1 MSGPGGK
8 GAPAPGAAPAAP
20 PVALAEAGDHP
31 GLAIVAWFART
42 LGQPYSQAAVL
53 ARLPSDPDPA
63 DRALLSRALEAVG
76 LRSRLVTRDLRR
88 LDPIVLPCLLF
99 HADSGR
105 PLILRELDKRGKVA
119 LVLDPLEGPLEQ
131 ELNLKTLRRMTDGRV
146 MLVTP
151 DLTRGESL
159 LSPEARAKGAA
170 YRHWFWT
177 PFWANWGIW
186 AQIVLAVFTIN
197 LLGLALPLFV
207 MNVYD
212 RVIPNLAY
220 VTLWTL
226 ALGVLIAMGLDL
238 LLRVL
243 RNGMLETI
251 GKRVDVKAA
260 TQVFRQAMTVRL
272 LDRPG
277 GAAGIT
283 NNIRDFE
290 MVREFFAS
298 STFISIIDLLFIGLF
313 IAVLFMIVGP
323 VAWVPLVAVPVV
335 LVLALLAQI
344 PIGRTVE
351 KAQALATKRHVVLV
365 ESLFGIE
372 TVKSLNAEPTMQREW
387 ERAVAQ
393 SALISGRT
401 RFWSNFAI
409 TGTVVVQQ
417 AVSVGVIV
425 WGVFLVAE
433 GRITIGGLIAAN
445 ILAGRVL
452 APLGNIAQ
460 TLFRAQHA
468 FKAMGALSSF
478 MRLPSETPEVV
489 QRSLRVN
496 RGEMEFRDVTFT
508 YPGATLPS
516 VKDLSF
522 RMAPGETVALLGR
535 VGSGKSTLG
544 KLCNGLLTPD
554 SGIILVDGQEIGQ
567 YDPAELREGVAYLT
581 QETELFTGTIRENLL
596 IGHPTATD
604 AEIHRA
610 LYFAAMDGFIAENP
624 EGLNQFIGEK
634 GNRLSGGQRQGLAI
648 ARMVLRRPRIA
659 FLDEPTSA
667 MDQQMEALI
676 TGRLAELA
684 QEGMGLILCTHR
696 QSLADIAERVIVMD
710 RGAKV
715 LDGPRAEVAAKLR
728 AASKARSQAAG

>member
-1 MSGPGGK
+1 MMAEGERV
-8 GAPAPGAAPAAP
+8 APAQTVAP
-20 PVALAEAGDHP
+20 PPKVVPDPDGHP
-31 GLAIVAWFART
+31 GLVVVAWFARA
-42 LGQPYSQAAVL
+42 LSQPYSQAAVL
-53 ARLPSDPDPA
+53 TRLPSDPDPT
-63 DRALLSRALEAVG
+63 DRQMLARALETIG
-76 LRSRLVTRDLRR
+76 LRSKIVIRDVKHI
-88 LDPIVLPCLLF
+88 DPIVLPCVLF
-99 HADSGR
+99 KKNNGS
-105 PLILRELDKRGKVA
+105 PVILQQISQDRKVA
-119 LVLDPLEGPLEQ
+119 QVIDFADGPLEQ
-131 ELNLKTLRRMTDGRV
+131 EMRIGQLRRMTDGKA
-146 MLVTP
+146 MLITP
-151 DLTRGESL
+151 VGDRSESL
-159 LSPEARAKGAA
+159 MSPEARAQGRP

-177 PFWANWGIW
+177 PFWANWMVWI
-186 AQIVLAVFTIN
+186 QIIVAVFIIN
-197 LLGLALPLFV
+197 ILSVALPLFV

-226 ALGVLIAMGLDL
+226 ALGVVIAMGLDL

-251 GKRVDVKAA
+251 GRRVDVKAA
-260 TQVFRQAMTVRL
+260 SGIFRQAMNVRI

-283 NNIRDFE
+283 NSIRDFE

-298 STFISIIDLLFIGLF
+298 STFVSLIDLLFIGIF

-323 VAWVPLVAVPVV
+323 IAYVPLIAVPVV
-335 LVLALLAQI
+335 IVLALFAQI

-351 KAQALATKRHVVLV
+351 KSQQIATKRHVVLV

-372 TVKSLNAEPTMQREW
+372 TVKSLNAEPVMQREW
-387 ERAVAQ
+387 EKAVSQ

-409 TGTVVVQQ
+409 TGTMIVTQ

-433 GRITIGGLIAAN
+433 GQITVGGLIAAN

-468 FKAMGALSSF
+468 SKAMRALSTF
-478 MRLPSETPEVV
+478 MKLPVENAEVV
-489 QRSLRVN
+489 QNSLEVTK
-496 RGEMEFRDVTFT
+496 GKIEFRDVTFT
-508 YPGATLPS
+508 YPDAPVPS
-516 VKDLSF
+516 VNGVSLTIG
-522 RMAPGETVALLGR
+522 AGETVALLGR

-544 KLCNGLLTPD
+544 KLCNGLLSPQ

-581 QETELFTGTIRENLL
+581 QDTDLFTGSIRENLL
-596 IGHPTATD
+596 IGRPHATED
-604 AEIHRA
+604 EIARA
-610 LYFAAMDGFIAENP
+610 LYYAGMDVFISENP
-624 EGLNQFIGEK
+624 EGLHQFIGEK

-648 ARMVLRRPRIA
+648 ARMVLRQPKIA

-676 TGRLAELA
+676 THRLSELA
-684 QEGMGLILCTHR
+684 RDGMGLVLCTHR
-696 QSLADIAERVIVMD
+696 QSLANIASKVIVMD
-710 RGAKV
+710 KGRKI
-715 LDGPRAEVAAKLR
+715 LDGPREEVAAKLR
-728 AASKARSQAAG
+728 AASQNKAAVV

>member
-1 MSGPGGK
+1 MTAGG
-8 GAPAPGAAPAAP
+8 ANPAAKP
-20 PVALAEAGDHP
+20 ARPGVAEAETHP
-31 GLAIVAWFART
+31 GLSVVAWFAKE
-42 LGQPYSQAAVL
+42 LGQPFSQAAVL
-53 ARLPSDPDPA
+53 SRLPSDPDPT
-63 DRALLSRALEAVG
+63 DRNLIARALEVVG
-76 LRSRLVTRDLRR
+76 LRAKLVFRDIRR
-88 LDPIVLPCLLF
+88 IDPIVLPCLLF
-99 HADSGR
+99 HQKTGM
-105 PLILRELDKRGKVA
+105 PIILQKIDKARKVA
-119 LVLDPLEGPLEQ
+119 QIIEPGEGGLEQ
-131 ELNLKTLRRMTDGRV
+131 EVKLSALRRMTDGRV
-146 MLVTP
+146 MLVSP
-151 DLTRGESL
+151 DLDHRESL
-159 LSPEARAKGAA
+159 LSPEARAKGLA

-177 PFWANWGIW
+177 PFWANWTIW
-186 AQIVLAVFTIN
+186 IQVILAVFVIN
-197 LLGLALPLFV
+197 LLSVALPLFV

-260 TQVFRQAMTVRL
+260 TGIFRQAMNVRL

-298 STFISIIDLLFIGLF
+298 STFISIIDLMFIGIF
-313 IAVLFMIVGP
+313 IAVLFAIVGP
-323 VAWVPLVAVPVV
+323 IAYVPLIAVPVV
-335 LVLALLAQI
+335 LILALIAQV

-351 KAQALATKRHVVLV
+351 KAQQLATKRHVVLV

-372 TVKSLNAEPTMQREW
+372 TVKSLNAEPVMQREW
-387 ERAVAQ
+387 EKAVAQ

-409 TGTVVVQQ
+409 TSTMVIQQ

-425 WGVFLVAE
+425 WGVFLVAD
-433 GRITIGGLIAAN
+433 GQITIGGLIAAN

-468 FKAMGALSSF
+468 FKAMKALSEF
-478 MRLPSETPEVV
+478 MKLPVENTQIV
-489 QRSLRVN
+489 QNALKVT
-496 RGEMEFRDVTFT
+496 RGEIEFRDVTFT
-508 YPGATLPS
+508 YPGAPIPS
-516 VKDLSF
+516 VKDLSL
-522 RMAPGETVALLGR
+522 RIAAGETVALLGR
-535 VGSGKSTLG
+535 VGSGKTTLG
-544 KLCNGLLTPD
+544 KLCNGLISPD
-554 SGIILVDGQEIGQ
+554 SGIILIDGQEIGQ

-581 QETELFTGTIRENLL
+581 QETELFTGTIRENIL
-596 IGHPTATD
+596 IGRPNATD
-604 AEIHRA
+604 DQIHRA
-610 LYFAAMDGFIAENP
+610 LYFAAMDGYIAENP

-648 ARMVLRRPRIA
+648 ARMVLRNPRLA

-676 TGRLAELA
+676 TARLSELA
-684 QEGMGLILCTHR
+684 REGMGLILCTHR
-696 QSLADIAERVIVMD
+696 QSLADIASRVIVME
-710 RGAKV
+710 RGAKL

-728 AASKARSQAAG
+728 AAAQAQAKAKAKAV

>member
-1 MSGPGGK
+1 MTPSDRAKADLPQ
-8 GAPAPGAAPAAP
+8 APGPAAP
-20 PVALAEAGDHP
+20 HP
-31 GLAIVAWFART
+31 GLTVVEWFART

-53 ARLPSDPDPA
+53 ARLPSDPAPDDLPLLG
-63 DRALLSRALEAVG
+63 RAFDSIG
-76 LRSRLVTRDLRR
+76 LRSKLVLRDPRR
-88 LDPIVLPCLLF
+88 IDPIVLPCLVF
-99 HADSGR
+99 DRRTGR
-105 PLILRELDKRGKVA
+105 PIILQRLDPKRKVA
-119 LVLDPLEGPLEQ
+119 QILDLSEGPMEQ
-131 ELNLKTLRRMTDGRV
+131 EVKLSTLRRRTDGRA
-146 MLVTP
+146 MLITP
-151 DLTRGESL
+151 DLDTREAH
-159 LSPEARAKGAA
+159 LSPEARAQGAA

-177 PFWANWGIW
+177 PFLANWKIW
-186 AQIVLAVFTIN
+186 VQIIIAVFVIN
-197 LLGLALPLFV
+197 LLSVALPLFV

-226 ALGVLIAMGLDL
+226 AIGVLIAMGLDL
-238 LLRVL
+238 ILRVL

-260 TQVFRQAMTVRL
+260 TQIFRQAMNVPL
-272 LDRPG
+272 LNRPG

-290 MVREFFAS
+290 LVREFFAS
-298 STFISIIDLLFIGLF
+298 TTFVSIIDLLFIGIF
-313 IAVLFMIVGP
+313 IAVLFAIVGP
-323 VAWVPLVAVPVV
+323 IAYVPLVAVPVV
-335 LVLALLAQI
+335 MVLALLAQI

-351 KAQALATKRHVVLV
+351 KAQAVAQKRHVVLV

-372 TVKSLNAEPTMQREW
+372 TVKSLNAEPVMQREW
-387 ERAVAQ
+387 EKAVAQ

-409 TGTVVVQQ
+409 TSTTVIQQ

-433 GRITIGGLIAAN
+433 GAITVGGLIAAN

-468 FKAMGALSSF
+468 YKAMKSLSTF
-478 MRLPSETPEVV
+478 MKLPVEAQARV
-489 QRSLRVN
+489 QSALRV
-496 RGEMEFRDVTFT
+496 RAGKIEFRDVSFT
-508 YPGATLPS
+508 YPGAPVAS
-516 VKDLSF
+516 VRNVSF
-522 RMAPGETVALLGR
+522 TVSPGETLALLGR
-535 VGSGKSTLG
+535 VGSGKTTLG
-544 KLCNGLLTPD
+544 KLCNGLIPPA

-581 QETELFTGTIRENLL
+581 QETDLFTGTIRENLL
-596 IGHPTATD
+596 IGRPTATEE
-604 AEIHRA
+604 EIHRA

-624 EGLNQFIGEK
+624 EGLQQFIGEK

-648 ARMVLRRPRIA
+648 ARMILKRPKVA

-676 TGRLAELA
+676 TSRLAELSR
-684 QEGMGLILCTHR
+684 EGMGLILCTHR
-696 QSLADIAERVIVMD
+696 QSLAQIADRVMVMD

-715 LDGPRAEVAAKLR
+715 LDGPRAEVVSQLRDAA
-728 AASKARSQAAG
+728 AQARSAG